1 MRPTPKNTT
10 EMFLAQLRELD
21 DRNSTLENKQSRA
34 LEQTDI
40 LEGHLNKAS
49 REQSDLLNLSI
60 SSSNRSLDR
69 INESMTDQM
78 IRVR

>member
-1 MRPTPKNTT
+1 
-10 EMFLAQLRELD
+10 MFLAQLRELD

-40 LEGHLNKAS
+40 LEGHLNRAS

>member
-1 MRPTPKNTT
+1 MKNTT

>member
-1 MRPTPKNTT
+1 MKNTT
-10 EMFLAQLRELD
+10 ELFLAQLRELD

-49 REQSDLLNLSI
+49 REQSDLLNMSI